1 MQVISPNDIKIY
13 NLTHGRSVPDWLS
26 ERKKRLLLKTDVSLQ
41 RRIQLMQDFAMPIA
55 SQCIRITPDQT
66 HIYASGVYPP
76 RLRCF
81 DTNELSMKFERGM
94 DSEVV
99 KFKILSDDWRKLVLL
114 QNDRH
119 VEFQTQ
125 DGLYYRTRIPKFGR
139 DLEFYSRTGELFIGA
154 TGSDVYRL
162 SLSRGT
168 FMSPLETSS
177 EGVNCVH
184 IHPDHSLVMLGTE
197 NGTVE
202 CWDPR
207 SRNRASILTVSQ
219 DKSVTCLES
228 NKLLGLGVGTNTG
241 QVYLYDIRSSEPLL
255 VKDHY
260 YDKPINSIH
269 FHETEDENLVI
280 SACSKSFKIWH
291 RDTGK
296 PMTAIES
303 EDDITDV
310 AWVKGTGMF
319 FFANEGAQMKSYYI
333 PAIGPAPQWCWF
345 LDTLTEELE
354 ESTENT
360 VYDDYKFV
368 TKDELTNLGL
378 DHLMGTNYLRAY
390 MHGFFIDMRLYSKA
404 KEIANPFAY
413 EEYKKDQIKKK
424 IDEGYKSRVEV
435 RKLPSINKTL
445 AKKSLSKG
453 SELLDDD
460 RFGSLFTDKDF
471 EVDEESEQY
480 KLINPTVKK
489 QDRNFSEVRE
499 PSSEEDEED
508 YKEEMKRKKAAKKT
522 KQMKI
527 VSCENTAAILANTK
541 SNVSKLLGD
550 RLGDDEVKSRGLP
563 KTVVGAREMVV
574 KEKAPEDDKRSRR
587 REENEEHTTERRQ
600 LGRSANSLLRK
611 QRGKFWKGKRVG

>member
-1 MQVISPNDIKIY
+1 MI
-13 NLTHGRSVPDWLS
+13 LT
-26 ERKKRLLLKTDVSLQ
+26 
-41 RRIQLMQDFAMPIA
+41 F
-55 SQCIRITPDQT
+55 
-66 HIYASGVYPP
+66 YP
-76 RLRCF
+76 
-81 DTNELSMKFERGM
+81 
-94 DSEVV
+94 
-99 KFKILSDDWRKLVLL
+99 
-114 QNDRH
+114 
-119 VEFQTQ
+119 
-125 DGLYYRTRIPKFGR
+125 
-139 DLEFYSRTGELFIGA
+139 
-154 TGSDVYRL
+154 
-162 SLSRGT
+162 
-168 FMSPLETSS
+168 
-177 EGVNCVH
+177 
-184 IHPDHSLVMLGTE
+184 GTE

-207 SRNRASILTVSQ
+207 SRNRASVLTVSQ

-241 QVYLYDIRSSEPLL
+241 QVYLYDIRSSEPVL

-404 KEIANPFAY
+404 KEIANPFAF

-489 QDRNFSEVRE
+489 QDKNFSEVRE

-563 KTVVGAREMVV
+563 KTVVGAREMFV
-574 KEKAPEDDKRSRR
+574 KEKAPEDDKNSRR
-587 REENEEHTTERRQ
+587 KEENKEHVTERRQ
-600 LGRSANSLLRK
+600 LGRSANGLLRK